1 MCMCVCVYIYIYMYF
16 FHLTVDG
23 YLGYFHVL
31 AIVNSAAMNITN
43 PGFFFLIEV
52 SNASFF
58 SLMRVML
65 F

>member
-1 MCMCVCVYIYIYMYF
+1 MCMCVCLYIYLSHNF
-16 FHLTVDG
+16 FHLSVDG

-43 PGFFFLIEV
+43 PGFFLIEV